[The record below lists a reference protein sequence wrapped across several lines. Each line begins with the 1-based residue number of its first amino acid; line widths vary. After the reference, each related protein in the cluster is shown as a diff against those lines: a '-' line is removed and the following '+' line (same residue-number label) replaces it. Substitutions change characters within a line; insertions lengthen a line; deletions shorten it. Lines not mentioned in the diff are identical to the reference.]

1 MNFNK
6 KNYFKIV
13 KYLNQILLS
22 NSINNFKYN
31 IPFLFLNR
39 EHPVFFNR
47 YISKENHRLNFF
59 LRNLYHVFYKL
70 YCSLFL
76 RNRQLQK
83 VWTA

>member
-13 KYLNQILLS
+13 KQLNQILLS

-39 EHPVFFNR
+39 EHPVFFSK
-47 YISKENHRLNFF
+47 YITKEK
-59 LRNLYHVFYKL
+59 YKL
-70 YCSLFL
+70 IFF
-76 RNRQLQK
+76 
-83 VWTA
+83 